1 LTHGAS
7 RATSW
12 LAGDY
17 TATIQG
23 FQESPSRFRE
33 KRFKGEIKGELRSTG
48 SIRRCSSLA
57 AHEKEMVQ
65 EESFGPPP
73 PLLAGGA
80 EEREELQAAAAPRRW
95 YRGRRCR
102 GKSKLEVWRL

>member
-1 LTHGAS
+1 VS

-33 KRFKGEIKGELRSTG
+33 KGFKGERKGELRSTG
-48 SIRRCSSLA
+48 LSRRCSSLA
-57 AHEKEMVQ
+57 VQ
-65 EESFGPPP
+65 EKKMVRGESFEP

-80 EEREELQAAAAPRRW
+80 EEREELRADAAPR
-95 YRGRRCR
+95 RRCR
-102 GKSKLEVWRL
+102 GKRKLEVWRL

>member
-23 FQESPSRFRE
+23 FGESPSRFRE
-33 KRFKGEIKGELRSTG
+33 KGFKGERKGELRSTG
-48 SIRRCSSLA
+48 SSRRCSSLA
-57 AHEKEMVQ
+57 AQEKEMVRG
-65 EESFGPPP
+65 ESFEPLP
-73 PLLAGGA
+73 PLLAGSA
-80 EEREELQAAAAPRRW
+80 EERGELRAAAAPRRR
-95 YRGRRCR
+95 YRGKR
-102 GKSKLEVWRL
+102 KLEGWRL